1 MSAGA
6 EAATRSVA
14 IHASRTIQGEGSMP
28 LRVTGKN
35 MDIGEALRTHVV
47 QKVDAII
54 ARYFDGKVTGHV
66 VVSPEGSAYRADCSL
81 HLSSGMNLQAEGR
94 AHEPYASFE
103 QACDKIERRL
113 RRYNKRLKEHNA
125 TSAEVAVARGRL
137 KVANFVIEAPADD
150 IDEASAEYSP
160 VVVAEGA
167 QPLKT
172 MSVASAVSELD
183 LTGAPVVL
191 FQHATSSRLN
201 IVYRR
206 RDGAIGWLDPR

>member
-1 MSAGA
+1 
-6 EAATRSVA
+6 
-14 IHASRTIQGEGSMP
+14 MP
-28 LRVTGKN
+28 LRVSGKN
-35 MDIGEALRTHVV
+35 LDIGESLRTHVLEKV
-47 QKVDAII
+47 QTMI

-66 VVSPEGSAYRADCSL
+66 VISPEGSAYRSDCSL
-81 HLSSGMNLQAEGR
+81 HLSSGMNLQSEGR

-103 QACDKIERRL
+103 QAADKIERRL
-113 RRYNKRLKEHNA
+113 RRYKKRLKEHA
-125 TSAEVAVARGRL
+125 AGHSAIVEAAEVEVA
-137 KVANFVIEAPADD
+137 KFVIEQPTDDVEDNPA
-150 IDEASAEYSP
+150 EFSP

>member
-1 MSAGA
+1 
-6 EAATRSVA
+6 
-14 IHASRTIQGEGSMP
+14 MP
-28 LRVTGKN
+28 LRVSGKN
-35 MDIGEALRTHVV
+35 LDIGESLRTHVLEKV
-47 QKVDAII
+47 QTLI

-66 VVSPEGSAYRADCSL
+66 VISPEGSAYRADCNL
-81 HLSSGMNLQAEGR
+81 HLSSGMNLQSEGR

-103 QACDKIERRL
+103 QAADKIERRL
-113 RRYNKRLKEHNA
+113 RRYKKRLKEHA
-125 TSAEVAVARGRL
+125 AGPGAPSKAGEREL
-137 KVANFVIEAPADD
+137 EVANFVIETPTDDVEDQPADY
-150 IDEASAEYSP
+150 AP

-167 QPLKT
+167 QRLKT

-183 LTGAPVVL
+183 LTGAPVVV